1 MNKRSFA
8 LVAIVVVAAMV
19 AAPAWNFKQD
29 KKAVQAYIMKVKNE
43 VEKKSPTSGWVNA
56 VTLDQLKSGYEV
68 RTKEKSFALIRFADE
83 SKVAVREKSVITISG
98 ETDGKQILNRD
109 IYIERG
115 RAVFQVKKQET
126 EQFRF
131 TSPISVASIRGTEGG
146 TGFDPGAGESDI
158 TIVTGIAEFRS
169 TRTNCQTT
177 VGAGQT
183 GKIDSTGNCN
193 NAPATQSSLNNNNP
207 NSSVNQGN
215 EPGSGPG
222 GGGGT
227 PSRKDTTQTAPS
239 GGKAAFTISGLDGSL
254 NSGKAARF
262 KISLTN
268 PPVAIA
274 SVTLYYRTQ
283 GQPSYKS
290 LPMSLSGAN
299 ATVDVS
305 GEDVRAYNFECYLS
319 IMGSNGTTYTFPET
333 SPESNPY
340 VLPVVPRRVSI
351 RVPVYDP
358 GGTLKFL
365 EITYEE

>member
-8 LVAIVVVAAMV
+8 LVAIVAVAAML

-29 KKAVQAYIMKVKNE
+29 KKAVQAYIMKVVRD
-43 VEKKSPTSGWVNA
+43 VEKKSPTTGWVNA

-109 IYIERG
+109 VYIERG

-183 GKIDSTGNCN
+183 GRIDSTGNCN

-215 EPGSGPG
+215 EPGNGTGRP
-222 GGGGT
+222 T
-227 PSRKDTTQTAPS
+227 PSGKDTTQTAPS
-239 GGKAAFTISGLDGSL
+239 GGTAAFSISGLDGSL
-254 NSGKAARF
+254 NSGRPARF

-268 PPVAIA
+268 PPVTIA
-274 SVTLYYRTQ
+274 SVTLYYRIQ

-299 ATVDVS
+299 ASVDVA
-305 GEDVRAYNFECYLS
+305 GDDVRAYNFECYLS
-319 IMGSNGTTYTFPET
+319 MTGSNGTTYTFPET

-351 RVPVYDP
+351 RVPVNDP
-358 GGTLKFL
+358 NGALKFL

>member
-8 LVAIVVVAAMV
+8 LVAIVAVAAML

-29 KKAVQAYIMKVKNE
+29 KKAIQAYIMKVVRD
-43 VEKKSPTSGWVNA
+43 VEKKSPTTGWVNA

-109 IYIERG
+109 VYIERG

-146 TGFDPGAGESDI
+146 TSFDPGVGESDI
-158 TIVTGIAEFRS
+158 TIVTGVAEFRS

-183 GKIDSTGNCN
+183 GKIDSTGNCS

-215 EPGSGPG
+215 DPGTGGNVPG
-222 GGGGT
+222 K
-227 PSRKDTTQTAPS
+227 KDTTQTPPPS
-239 GGKAAFTISGLDGSL
+239 GGTATFSISGLDGTL
-254 NSGKAARF
+254 NSGRAARF
-262 KISLTN
+262 KISLTS
-268 PPVAIA
+268 PPTTIA
-274 SVTLYYRTQ
+274 NVTFYYRIQ
-283 GQPSYKS
+283 GQASYKS
-290 LPMSLSGAN
+290 VPMSLSGAN
-299 ATVDVS
+299 ASVDVS
-305 GEDVRAYNFECYLS
+305 ADDIRAYNFECYLS
-319 IMGSNGTTYTFPET
+319 MKGSNGTTYTFPET
-333 SPESNPY
+333 SPDSNPY
-340 VLPVVPRRVSI
+340 VLPVTPRKVSI
-351 RVPVYDP
+351 RVPVNDP
-358 GGTLKFL
+358 SGALKFL

>member
-8 LVAIVVVAAMV
+8 LVAIVALAAML

-29 KKAVQAYIMKVKNE
+29 KKAIQAYIMKVVRD
-43 VEKKSPTSGWVNA
+43 VEKKSPTTGWVSA

-109 IYIERG
+109 VYIERG

-158 TIVTGIAEFRS
+158 TIVTGVAEFRS

-193 NAPATQSSLNNNNP
+193 NAPATQNSLNNNNP
-207 NSSVNQGN
+207 NSSVNQGSD
-215 EPGSGPG
+215 PGN

-227 PSRKDTTQTAPS
+227 PPSKKDTTQTPPSS
-239 GGKAAFTISGLDGSL
+239 GGAASFSISGLGGTL
-254 NSGKAARF
+254 NSGRPARF

-268 PPVAIA
+268 PPVTIA
-274 SVTLYYRTQ
+274 DVTLYYRIQ
-283 GQPSYKS
+283 GQASYKS
-290 LPMSLSGAN
+290 LSMSLSGVN
-299 ATVDVS
+299 ASVDVS
-305 GEDVRAYNFECYLS
+305 GDEIRAYNFECYLS
-319 IMGSNGTTYTFPET
+319 MRGSTGTTYTFPET
-333 SPESNPY
+333 SPDANPY
-340 VLPVVPRRVSI
+340 VLPVVPRKVSI
-351 RVPVYDP
+351 RVPVNDP

>member
-8 LVAIVVVAAMV
+8 LVAIVAVAAMV

-29 KKAVQAYIMKVKNE
+29 KKAIQAYIMKVVRD
-43 VEKKSPTSGWVNA
+43 VEKKSPTTGWVNA

-109 IYIERG
+109 VYIERG

-146 TGFDPGAGESDI
+146 TGFDPGSGESDI
-158 TIVTGIAEFRS
+158 TIVTGVAEFRS

-183 GKIDSTGNCN
+183 GRVDSTGNCN
-193 NAPATQSSLNNNNP
+193 TAPATQSSLNNNNP

-215 EPGSGPG
+215 DPGTG
-222 GGGGT
+222 GSSA
-227 PSRKDTTQTAPS
+227 PSRKDTTQTQPS
-239 GGKAAFTISGLDGSL
+239 GGTATFSISGLDATL
-254 NSGKAARF
+254 NSGRPVRF

-268 PPVAIA
+268 PPVTIA
-274 SVTLYYRTQ
+274 EVTLYYRIQ
-283 GQPSYKS
+283 GQASYKS

-299 ATVDVS
+299 ASVDVS
-305 GEDVRAYNFECYLS
+305 GDDIRAYNFECYLF
-319 IMGSNGTTYTFPET
+319 MKGSTGTTYTFPET

-340 VLPVVPRRVSI
+340 ILPVVPRKVSI
-351 RVPVYDP
+351 RVPVNDP
-358 GGTLKFL
+358 AGTLKFL